1 VLCVCEEEGGPYHE
15 SREKIGEPETS
26 QDDISAGPLFVAGMF
41 LRKKIYRSTNIKAA
55 NFARPASLS

>member
-1 VLCVCEEEGGPYHE
+1 MISSVIHQDLWGVGCVRKKEEVCHE

-41 LRKKIYRSTNIKAA
+41 LRKKIYIGAQT
-55 NFARPASLS
+55 

>member
-1 VLCVCEEEGGPYHE
+1 MISSVIHQDLWGVGCVRKKEGRHE

-41 LRKKIYRSTNIKAA
+41 LRKKIYIGAQT
-55 NFARPASLS
+55 